1 LETRGKSRVSVKPSL
16 FGDVTSEEFHA
27 ALVTKYA
34 KQKKA
39 EEQAAAKNAKAR
51 WEAPVIAKIIEVDH
65 IDDKSEATVKKLPE
79 ILESLDLSPYGNRK
93 TLIERLAVYYEIG
106 LDQEEDCRYVE
117 PDLADAD
124 EDENGGNV
132 SENQDIEAAEAE
144 EDRSPEDDIQVV
156 DYDLQEMADEVA
168 AKFQRDEGAIQ
179 TLLDQRSEQM
189 KNHCDQQLLAAKQA
203 FREWQAKAVVK
214 GK

>member
-1 LETRGKSRVSVKPSL
+1 L

-79 ILESLDLSPYGNRK
+79 ILESLDLSAYGSRK

-106 LDQEEDCRYVE
+106 LDQEEDVDAE
-117 PDLADAD
+117 PDPDAAD
-124 EDENGGNV
+124 EDESGDNV
-132 SENQDIEAAEAE
+132 SEIKIL
-144 EDRSPEDDIQVV
+144 RP
-156 DYDLQEMADEVA
+156 
-168 AKFQRDEGAIQ
+168 QRLRKTGALMM
-179 TLLDQRSEQM
+179 TSRL
-189 KNHCDQQLLAAKQA
+189 
-203 FREWQAKAVVK
+203 
-214 GK
+214 